1 MRLLL
6 CLALSMC
13 LSGTA
18 HANGKFTFLGKG
30 QCAPFEGTLFD
41 PDATAY
47 VTVQSE
53 RIQSQCD
60 LELEYQLDRLATQKL
75 LEIQGYKIRY
85 EALAKE
91 GEVTQQS
98 YREEIENLEKAL
110 KRKSP
115 KNRGWWFVGGVAAG
129 IGTTYGA
136 YRMFNE

>member
-41 PDATAY
+41 PSATAY
-47 VTVQSE
+47 MTVQTE
-53 RIQSQCD
+53 RIESQCD
-60 LELEYQLDRLATQKL
+60 LEIEYQLDKIATQHL
-75 LEIQGYKIRY
+75 FEIDGYKIRY
-85 EALAKE
+85 EALVKE
-91 GEVTQQS
+91 SEVTQQS

-115 KNRGWWFVGGVAAG
+115 KNRGWWFAGGLAAG
-129 IGTTYGA
+129 VGATYGA